1 VEKYNAHAEV
11 EKYNAHADVRV
22 QDKEAVPTPVERGRK
37 RRSVVRF
44 VEKVLWRLEAFG
56 LMGRLRR
63 DRKEEVKWRDEGYV
77 T

>member
-1 VEKYNAHAEV
+1 V
-11 EKYNAHADVRV
+11 EKYNAHADVPV
-22 QDKEAVPTPVERGRK
+22 QDKEARPPPVERGRK

-44 VEKVLWRLEAFG
+44 VEKVLWRLEGFG